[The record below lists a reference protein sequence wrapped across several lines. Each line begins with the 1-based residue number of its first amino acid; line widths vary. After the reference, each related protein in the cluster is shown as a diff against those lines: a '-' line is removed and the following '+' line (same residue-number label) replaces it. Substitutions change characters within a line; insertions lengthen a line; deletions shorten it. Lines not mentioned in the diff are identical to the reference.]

1 MKKRVMI
8 PILLCMALL
17 AGCQEVPEVSKDGEI
32 FRAKGESEDRVEDIL
47 REDEGESAGENAGD
61 GENVALVLGQ
71 GENCM
76 RLETEIPRV
85 PESLGALVMEPD
97 ESLDGETLKRFLEP
111 EGETEDI
118 TQRLLEEQEAEE
130 QRQRELDQRLGEGDS
145 MLEMAGIGD
154 GSYLALTD
162 QNRRAILKGRTGVF
176 YEDAALKEKCR
187 QAAKKN
193 EQELDVDAPGTGFSS
208 FSLQDAEDLLKEK
221 LSLLGI
227 EDIYLYE
234 ADAHEGGGYYFYEV
248 RFVPFVE
255 GVPVAY
261 SFGQMVVTEVYPDG
275 NAWICPEGVADLS
288 LENFCMEK
296 ASEGEKAPVLS
307 WNKLKKLLETYLEDG
322 SLVCREDVSFSTVE
336 LVYYPR
342 KKEGE
347 LELTPMWNLHT
358 DMGEYVDY
366 AGEHGM
372 DTVWNIYLNAVT
384 GELEE
389 VQ

>member
-61 GENVALVLGQ
+61 GENVSLVLGQ

-85 PESLGALVMEPD
+85 PESLGALVMGPD

-176 YEDAALKEKCR
+176 
-187 QAAKKN
+187 
-193 EQELDVDAPGTGFSS
+193 
-208 FSLQDAEDLLKEK
+208 
-221 LSLLGI
+221 
-227 EDIYLYE
+227 
-234 ADAHEGGGYYFYEV
+234 
-248 RFVPFVE
+248 
-255 GVPVAY
+255 
-261 SFGQMVVTEVYPDG
+261 
-275 NAWICPEGVADLS
+275 
-288 LENFCMEK
+288 
-296 ASEGEKAPVLS
+296 
-307 WNKLKKLLETYLEDG
+307 
-322 SLVCREDVSFSTVE
+322 
-336 LVYYPR
+336 
-342 KKEGE
+342 
-347 LELTPMWNLHT
+347 
-358 DMGEYVDY
+358 
-366 AGEHGM
+366 
-372 DTVWNIYLNAVT
+372 
-384 GELEE
+384 
-389 VQ
+389 